1 MILKMILNINYLYFF
16 FYFFFIIFVIIL
28 LFLISFFAFQKKKIK
43 TIKKKSLYECGFESF
58 GNAKII
64 LNIQF
69 INIAL
74 LFIIFD
80 LEILFI
86 LPWIISA
93 NFLGVLGAFTI
104 YIILNFFVFG
114 FIYEYLIGAL
124 NWNKKN
130 YIDSK

>member
-1 MILKMILNINYLYFF
+1 MILNINYLYLF

-58 GNAKII
+58 GNAKIT

-104 YIILNFFVFG
+104 YIVLNFFVFG

-130 YIDSK
+130 YSKKK